1 MLSFFVLVPIFIVVI
16 KLFKYIF
23 IETAHNTINHKDVSE
38 NIIMNINRSNY
49 DIFFALFYLCIFI
62 LLIMLAFI
70 ELLRKK
76 K

>member
-16 KLFKYIF
+16 KLFKYTF

-49 DIFFALFYLCIFI
+49 DIFFAVFYLCIFI
-62 LLIMLAFI
+62 LLMMLAFI